1 MRTQSARPGITP
13 PEHPGLLRPRT
24 GALRSQHAVWCLAL
38 VLSLASTFAAD
49 HWPQFRGPNGDG
61 HSDAKGL
68 PLTWSETNNVKWKI
82 SIHDKGWSSPVIWG
96 NQVWLTTAS
105 DEGRQLYA
113 ICVDRDSGKI
123 VHDLK
128 VFEIGGQPDIRKYNT
143 YASPT
148 PVIEEGR
155 IYVTFGSA
163 GTACLDTKTGK
174 ALWERRDL
182 ECNHYRGAGSSPITF
197 QNLLI
202 MNFDGSDHQF
212 IIALDKQTGKTAWRQ
227 QRSIDY
233 KDLGPDGKPQAEG
246 DFRKA
251 FSTPHVAMLDGKAM
265 LVSQGAKAAYG
276 YEPLTGTEL
285 WRVEER
291 TSHSA
296 AGRPL
301 VGHGLVFLTTGFSK
315 GECLAIKPGRN
326 GEVIDTKDM
335 SPAESGRLQI
345 AWKSKRNVPR
355 KPSLVLVD
363 DLLFGIEDDGGMVS
377 CVEAKTGAEVWRERA
392 GGNFSASPL
401 HAEDRLYFLSDDG
414 RTTVLEA
421 GRQFKKLAEN
431 KLDGGFMASPAIA
444 GKALYLRSKTHLYR
458 IEN

>member
-1 MRTQSARPGITP
+1 LVL
-13 PEHPGLLRPRT
+13 GLLIAS
-24 GALRSQHAVWCLAL
+24 AL
-38 VLSLASTFAAD
+38 AAD
-49 HWPQFRGPNGDG
+49 HWPQFRGPTGDG
-61 HSDAKGL
+61 HSDTKGL
-68 PLTWSETNNVKWKI
+68 PLTWSETNNVKWKTA
-82 SIHDKGWSSPVIWG
+82 IHDKGWSSPVIWG
-96 NQVWLTTAS
+96 GQIWLTTAS
-105 DEGRQLYA
+105 DEGRLLYA

-148 PVIEEGR
+148 PVIEDDR
-155 IYVTFGSA
+155 VYVTFGSA
-163 GTACLDTKTGK
+163 GTACLDTRTGQT
-174 ALWERRDL
+174 LWERRDL
-182 ECNHYRGAGSSPITF
+182 ECNHYRGAGSSPILHG
-197 QNLLI
+197 NLLI

-212 IIALDKQTGKTAWRQ
+212 ILALDKQTGKTVWRQ
-227 QRSIDY
+227 QRSVDY

-251 FSTPHVAMLDGKAM
+251 FSTPHVAMLDDKAV
-265 LVSQGAKAAYG
+265 LISQGAKAAYG
-276 YEPLTGTEL
+276 YEPLTGKEL

-296 AGRPL
+296 SSRPIA
-301 VGHGLVFLTTGFSK
+301 GHGLVYLATGWSK
-315 GECLAIKPGRN
+315 GQLLAIRQGTKA
-326 GEVIDTKDM
+326 GESIDVNETTPPPEGTQL
-335 SPAESGRLQI
+335 ST

-355 KPSLVLVD
+355 KPSLTLVD

-377 CVEAKTGAEVWRERA
+377 CVEAKTGVEIFRERV

-401 HAEDRLYFLSDDG
+401 FAEGRLYLLGDDG
-414 RTTVLEA
+414 KTTVLEA

-431 KLDGGFMASPAIA
+431 KLDGGFMASPAVA
-444 GKALYLRSKTHLYR
+444 GKALFLRSKTHLYR